1 MLTEKEQ
8 EEAKIK
14 FENNTITGKEYF
26 IEDYDICADVPTYYS
41 FKNGEYYYTTLR
53 AATAFSEQEALIHLE
68 NIKNR
73 NIEEKLDIQMLKIT
87 KPTLEEF
94 LKYSETDLEY
104 DIRNER
110 MKENNKD

>member
-1 MLTEKEQ
+1 
-8 EEAKIK
+8 
-14 FENNTITGKEYF
+14 
-26 IEDYDICADVPTYYS
+26 
-41 FKNGEYYYTTLR
+41 
-53 AATAFSEQEALIHLE
+53 
-68 NIKNR
+68 
-73 NIEEKLDIQMLKIT
+73 MLKIT